1 MSINGIGSTNWIFQ
15 YDNSTQKTAG
25 ASTFTQSVS
34 EVKTEQVDAY
44 QKQLAQKYGVRV
56 RVESV
61 GKDQATL
68 ERVGRG
74 MSGNDVVIAP
84 NILAEMA
91 TDSAKAAYYEEKIA
105 DYFKDIPSLTA
116 QFAAQGLT
124 YEPGGV
130 VIHEDGTVTY
140 ISGCSDS
147 PERVA
152 EVNRI
157 NREKQEKELEQI
169 RANLEASAD
178 SREALREQVSAMVNE
193 WRAGSSV
200 RHLMLWSEALQ
211 SARKA
216 TNTEQKGVWDILF
229 EKRAEWHDEA
239 MELSRKARAAARSNT
254 AATQAYEVA
263 STTSAEAAAS
273 GSNTP

>member
-1 MSINGIGSTNWIFQ
+1 MGINGIGSTNWIFQ
-15 YDNSTQKTAG
+15 YDSSTQKTAG
-25 ASTFTQSVS
+25 GSTFTQSVS
-34 EVKTEQVDAY
+34 EVKAEQADAY
-44 QKQLAQKYGVRV
+44 QKQLAQKFGVRV

-68 ERVGRG
+68 ERVGRS

-91 TDSAKAAYYEEKIA
+91 TDSAKAAYYEGKIA

-130 VIHEDGTVTY
+130 VIHEDGTVTS

-178 SREALREQVSAMVNE
+178 SREALREQLSAMVNE

-211 SARKA
+211 SARKSMPQ
-216 TNTEQKGVWDILF
+216 EQKSIWDIMF

-239 MELSRKARAAARSNT
+239 MELSRKARAAARSNA

-263 STTSAEAAAS
+263 STTSAEASDIA
-273 GSNTP
+273 P